1 MAPELRYDV
10 VNGIAYT
17 YVNGVPGPL
26 NNVDARTHIEFADQ
40 LSEGARYVEVG
51 SYLGCS
57 ALLVAL
63 HSKARIWAH
72 DVWTADWT
80 QLKGDPPPPV
90 VDCYAKFLNSLRE
103 NCVEDRITPVRG
115 DSAHTL

>member
-26 NNVDARTHIEFADQ
+26 NNVDARTLIEFAAQ

-51 SYLGCS
+51 SYLRIKTVWQGGTS
-57 ALLVAL
+57 LITAL
-63 HSKARIWAH
+63 
-72 DVWTADWT
+72 
-80 QLKGDPPPPV
+80 
-90 VDCYAKFLNSLRE
+90 
-103 NCVEDRITPVRG
+103 
-115 DSAHTL
+115 